1 MKPTDTLKTMEDYR
15 KKLNDALR
23 LVVKVGLPEGTGPGV
38 YPGGQTV
45 IEVGAI
51 HEFGIG
57 VPRRSWLRMPM
68 ERHRRELAKFIG
80 KQFDLVTG
88 QNVDAKKALGLV
100 GAKARNYSTEAFR
113 TNGYGLW
120 PPLAPSTVKSK
131 KRRGKQTPLIDTG
144 TLRQSITWRVD

>member
-1 MKPTDTLKTMEDYR
+1 MKPDTMKTMVAYR

-23 LVVKVGLPEGTGPGV
+23 LVVKVGLPEGTGSGA

-45 IEVGAI
+45 IEVGAT

-57 VPRRSWLRMPM
+57 IPRRSWLRMPM
-68 ERHRRELAKFIG
+68 ELYRKELTEFIG

-113 TNGYGLW
+113 TNGYGMW
-120 PPLAPSTVKSK
+120 PALAPSTVKSK
-131 KRRGKQTPLIDTG
+131 ERRGKQTPLIDTG
-144 TLRQSITWRVD
+144 TLRQSITWRVE